1 MRMICL
7 LFIISL
13 FFISCT
19 KTDNI
24 SSKDISKPIV
34 KIITP
39 ATSEHYNTGEPLCF
53 KGTVDDNGPI
63 STMNLRIEKDGSV
76 IPGLDFNYT
85 PMERSV
91 YLDKTIT
98 VTSEINGSCTLVFEA
113 TDISGNKG
121 SIRFSF
127 SAN

>member
-1 MRMICL
+1 MICL

-39 ATSEHYNTGEPLCF
+39 VTSEHYNTGEPLCF

>member
-1 MRMICL
+1 MRMIYL

-24 SSKDISKPIV
+24 SAKDVSKPIV

-39 ATSEHYNTGEPLCF
+39 VTSEHYNTGEPLCF
-53 KGTVDDNGPI
+53 KGTADDNGLI
-63 STMNLRIEKDGSV
+63 SSMNLRIEKNGAV
-76 IPGLDFNYT
+76 IPGLDYNFSL
-85 PMERSV
+85 MERSV
-91 YLDKTIT
+91 YLDKKII
-98 VTSEINGSCTLVFEA
+98 VSSEINGSCTLVFEA

-121 SIRFSF
+121 SIRFNF

>member
-39 ATSEHYNTGEPLCF
+39 VTSEHYNTGEPLCF

>member
-39 ATSEHYNTGEPLCF
+39 VTSEHYNTGDPLCF
-53 KGTVDDNGPI
+53 KGTADDNGPI

-91 YLDKTIT
+91 YLDKKIN